1 MTIEI
6 TGSMAGHADQ
16 HTESSL
22 AESFENAYFTAPWDI
37 YEGPLKDFPKE
48 RIRLEAEPLV
58 LFAHGSSGIG
68 EPLKAF
74 GRWLAS
80 FGIGF
85 LCPNSFVLKD
95 RITYTSP
102 VSRDDYERIH
112 VMRSAELANAAARLT
127 EVPGFD
133 GRYVVAGT
141 SEGGV
146 AAARFQAPQGQ
157 AECARMIFSWPC
169 EDNYHVAA
177 HRTAIPQDM
186 PVLNVMS
193 AADKFFSQANSWLDN
208 PSALGHAG
216 RTLANHTDASIVLIP
231 GAPHTLFALP
241 QTQSAVEGF
250 LERVLEL

>member
-6 TGSMAGHADQ
+6 TGSMAGHADR

-48 RIRLEAEPLV
+48 KIRLEAEPLV

-133 GRYVVAGT
+133 GRYIVAGT

-146 AAARFQAPQGQ
+146 AAARFQA
-157 AECARMIFSWPC
+157 
-169 EDNYHVAA
+169 
-177 HRTAIPQDM
+177 PQDM

>member
-6 TGSMAGHADQ
+6 TGSMAGHADR

-48 RIRLEAEPLV
+48 KIRLEAEPLV

-102 VSRDDYERIH
+102 ISREDYERIH
-112 VMRSAELANAAARLT
+112 AMRSAELAHAAARLG

-146 AAARFQAPQGQ
+146 AAARFQA
-157 AECARMIFSWPC
+157 
-169 EDNYHVAA
+169 
-177 HRTAIPQDM
+177 PQDM

-241 QTQSAVEGF
+241 QTQAAVEGF

>member
-6 TGSMAGHADQ
+6 TGSMAGHADR

-37 YEGPLKDFPKE
+37 YEGPLKDFPKKK
-48 RIRLEAEPLV
+48 IRLEAEPLV
-58 LFAHGSSGIG
+58 LFARQLRHQ

-146 AAARFQAPQGQ
+146 AAVRFQAPR
-157 AECARMIFSWPC
+157 AKP
-169 EDNYHVAA
+169 NA
-177 HRTAIPQDM
+177 HA
-186 PVLNVMS
+186 
-193 AADKFFSQANSWLDN
+193 
-208 PSALGHAG
+208 
-216 RTLANHTDASIVLIP
+216 
-231 GAPHTLFALP
+231 
-241 QTQSAVEGF
+241 
-250 LERVLEL
+250 

>member
-6 TGSMAGHADQ
+6 TGSMAGHADR

-48 RIRLEAEPLV
+48 KIRLEAEPLV

-133 GRYVVAGT
+133 GRYIVAGT
-141 SEGGV
+141 SEGG
-146 AAARFQAPQGQ
+146 
-157 AECARMIFSWPC
+157 
-169 EDNYHVAA
+169 VAA

>member
-6 TGSMAGHADQ
+6 TGSMAGYADR

-48 RIRLEAEPLV
+48 KIRLEAEPLV

-102 VSRDDYERIH
+102 VSREDYERIH
-112 VMRSAELANAAARLT
+112 AMRSAELAHAA
-127 EVPGFD
+127 
-133 GRYVVAGT
+133 
-141 SEGGV
+141 
-146 AAARFQAPQGQ
+146 QG
-157 AECARMIFSWPC
+157 
-169 EDNYHVAA
+169 
-177 HRTAIPQDM
+177 RTAQ
-186 PVLNVMS
+186 VLLETPLS
-193 AADKFFSQANSWLDN
+193 S
-208 PSALGHAG
+208 
-216 RTLANHTDASIVLIP
+216 
-231 GAPHTLFALP
+231 TLFTGYTKQYLP
-241 QTQSAVEGF
+241 VVVNAPGHKSGEIVTVTLGEWDGKRCRAQAQ
-250 LERVLEL
+250 

>member
-6 TGSMAGHADQ
+6 TGSMAGHADR

-37 YEGPLKDFPKE
+37 YEGPLKDFPKKK
-48 RIRLEAEPLV
+48 IRLEAEPLV

-112 VMRSAELANAAARLT
+112 VMRSAELSNAAARLT

-133 GRYVVAGT
+133 GRYVVA
-141 SEGGV
+141 
-146 AAARFQAPQGQ
+146 
-157 AECARMIFSWPC
+157 ARMIFSWSC

-216 RTLANHTDASIVLIP
+216 RTLANHSDASIVLIP

>member
-6 TGSMAGHADQ
+6 TGSMAGHADR

-37 YEGPLKDFPKE
+37 YEGPLKDFPKKK
-48 RIRLEAEPLV
+48 IRLEAEPLV

-112 VMRSAELANAAARLT
+112 VMRSAELSNAAARLT

-133 GRYVVAGT
+133 GRYI
-141 SEGGV
+141 V
-146 AAARFQAPQGQ
+146 AASVPVPPTCPSASMSLHAPSQRNHNPDIWNRHRPSLPPGVPCINPPRYAEPQGCRSGN
-157 AECARMIFSWPC
+157 AGAHCPAVHCPCCGLIFSSC
-169 EDNYHVAA
+169 
-177 HRTAIPQDM
+177 
-186 PVLNVMS
+186 
-193 AADKFFSQANSWLDN
+193 
-208 PSALGHAG
+208 
-216 RTLANHTDASIVLIP
+216 
-231 GAPHTLFALP
+231 
-241 QTQSAVEGF
+241 
-250 LERVLEL
+250 

>member
-6 TGSMAGHADQ
+6 TGSMAGHADR

-37 YEGPLKDFPKE
+37 YEGPLKDFPKKK
-48 RIRLEAEPLV
+48 IRLEAEPLV

-133 GRYVVAGT
+133 GRYIVAGT

-208 PSALGHAG
+208 PLALGHAG

-241 QTQSAVEGF
+241 QTQSAVECF

>member
-6 TGSMAGHADQ
+6 TGSMAGHADR

-48 RIRLEAEPLV
+48 KIRLEAEPLV

-112 VMRSAELANAAARLT
+112 VMRSAELANAAAR
-127 EVPGFD
+127 
-133 GRYVVAGT
+133 
-141 SEGGV
+141 
-146 AAARFQAPQGQ
+146 
-157 AECARMIFSWPC
+157 FSWPC

>member
-1 MTIEI
+1 M
-6 TGSMAGHADQ
+6 
-16 HTESSL
+16 
-22 AESFENAYFTAPWDI
+22 
-37 YEGPLKDFPKE
+37 
-48 RIRLEAEPLV
+48 
-58 LFAHGSSGIG
+58 
-68 EPLKAF
+68 
-74 GRWLAS
+74 
-80 FGIGF
+80 
-85 LCPNSFVLKD
+85 LKD

-112 VMRSAELANAAARLT
+112 AMRSAELAHAAARLG

-146 AAARFQAPQGQ
+146 AAARFQAPQDQ

-193 AADKFFSQANSWLDN
+193 AADKFFSQANSWLDH

>member
-1 MTIEI
+1 M
-6 TGSMAGHADQ
+6 
-16 HTESSL
+16 
-22 AESFENAYFTAPWDI
+22 
-37 YEGPLKDFPKE
+37 
-48 RIRLEAEPLV
+48 
-58 LFAHGSSGIG
+58 FAHGSSGIG

-133 GRYVVAGT
+133 GRYIVAGT

-208 PSALGHAG
+208 PSALGHELWRIIPTRPLCSFREHPTRSLHFLKRSQPWKAFLSG
-216 RTLANHTDASIVLIP
+216 FWNYKPVGQNKRDAFHRWKRPVGLTAEDASAV
-231 GAPHTLFALP
+231 GHRR
-241 QTQSAVEGF
+241 QSASE
-250 LERVLEL
+250 EH

>member
-1 MTIEI
+1 M
-6 TGSMAGHADQ
+6 
-16 HTESSL
+16 
-22 AESFENAYFTAPWDI
+22 
-37 YEGPLKDFPKE
+37 
-48 RIRLEAEPLV
+48 
-58 LFAHGSSGIG
+58 FAHGSSGIG

-141 SEGGV
+141 SEGRVV
-146 AAARFQAPQGQ
+146 ACG
-157 AECARMIFSWPC
+157 IF
-169 EDNYHVAA
+169 
-177 HRTAIPQDM
+177 
-186 PVLNVMS
+186 
-193 AADKFFSQANSWLDN
+193 
-208 PSALGHAG
+208 
-216 RTLANHTDASIVLIP
+216 
-231 GAPHTLFALP
+231 
-241 QTQSAVEGF
+241 
-250 LERVLEL
+250 

>member
-6 TGSMAGHADQ
+6 TGSMAGHADR

-48 RIRLEAEPLV
+48 KIRLEAEPLV

-112 VMRSAELANAAARLT
+112 VMRSRQLA
-127 EVPGFD
+127 
-133 GRYVVAGT
+133 
-141 SEGGV
+141 
-146 AAARFQAPQGQ
+146 
-157 AECARMIFSWPC
+157 
-169 EDNYHVAA
+169 
-177 HRTAIPQDM
+177 
-186 PVLNVMS
+186 
-193 AADKFFSQANSWLDN
+193 
-208 PSALGHAG
+208 
-216 RTLANHTDASIVLIP
+216 
-231 GAPHTLFALP
+231 
-241 QTQSAVEGF
+241 
-250 LERVLEL
+250 